1 MQPSMSSHAALH
13 GSHATV
19 HELSCIVPWL
29 LMQPS
34 MSSHASSMAPHATV
48 HGLSCNRPWRLM
60 AAEPSPRIPSSSP
73 PPQSWP
79 RKSPSCCFLRK
90 TLKSGEAKK
99 KKASHQWRS
108 RGLGATRAAFFLG
121 PPRKKVAPGSG
132 APAREVPKKTAL
144 PCAPVLTYSST
155 LRSGARRALPSARPD
170 IFYLQGQRTN
180 L

>member
-1 MQPSMSSHAALH
+1 MQRSV

-19 HELSCIVPWL
+19 HELSCIGPWL

-34 MSSHASSMAPHATV
+34 MGSHASFHGSSCSGPWLLMHRSMAPHASV
-48 HGLSCNRPWRLM
+48 HGSSCNRPWALMQPSM
-60 AAEPSPRIPSSSP
+60 AAHGSRAEPKNSQLVSPTSVLA
-73 PPQSWP
+73 PQVP
-79 RKSPSCCFLRK
+79 LLLFLRK

-132 APAREVPKKTAL
+132 APAREVPKKT
-144 PCAPVLTYSST
+144 PFCST
-155 LRSGARRALPSARPD
+155 TKAASPL
-170 IFYLQGQRTN
+170 
-180 L
+180 

>member
-1 MQPSMSSHAALH
+1 MHRSMAPHATVYGLSCSVPWLPMQPSM

-19 HELSCIVPWL
+19 HGSSCIGPWF

-34 MSSHASSMAPHATV
+34 MSFHATV

-132 APAREVPKKTAL
+132 APAREVPKKT
-144 PCAPVLTYSST
+144 PFCST
-155 LRSGARRALPSARPD
+155 TKAASPL
-170 IFYLQGQRTN
+170 
-180 L
+180 